1 MMGRLV
7 LIGIQE
13 ENLSYMHKQL
23 IYIFKELIE
32 IQVISLKELHAASIH
47 STDTVLLSGA
57 AIQELVRPFV
67 PPSCMCI
74 IAERMINVVNLREML
89 ALDEN
94 RNILVINDNDTD
106 TMETVKSLRNIVP
119 QHNYYPFLTDKR
131 IPENI
136 HLVVTPGE
144 QKLVPLGFPVFIDI
158 GPRVISID
166 TLLKIKRKFELLIE
180 DSLLMQLYIKAL
192 VYLSERPPEI
202 RNENTDSQN
211 YGRTFEKFYTHSSSM
226 NNARDLTRKM
236 AKTNHYM
243 HIEGEIGTGKRMW
256 AEMIHNESMFSAFS
270 ISVYNCS
277 DKEPESIKRELF
289 DEKINQMEG
298 GTLFIK
304 NIDQLPYSLQG
315 RLAELFLNPLPNLRI
330 ITSTVV
336 NLPELV
342 QREQIRMEIYSH
354 ISSYRVQI
362 PPLRERKEDIGLLI
376 NNFKTHFQKESL
388 VFSPDVLEAFTRYDW
403 PGNVRELY
411 NVVSY
416 CVCLNTNTIDTKSL
430 PLFFKGQK
438 QNTTHVIDIN
448 YIISE
453 IETHGF
459 LEESIELLKIFKEGK
474 ERQKS
479 FGRKTLKEIL
489 VLKEKALT
497 DQQLRLRMDV
507 LNRLGLLIV
516 RKGRA
521 GSTISQKGEEFI
533 ELYENR

>member
-32 IQVISLKELHAASIH
+32 IRVISLKELHAASIH

-57 AIQELVRPFV
+57 SIQELVRPFV
-67 PPSCMCI
+67 PQSCMCI

-94 RNILVINDNDTD
+94 RNILVINDNDAD
-106 TMETVKSLRNIVP
+106 TMEAVKSLGDIVP
-119 QHNYYPFLTDKR
+119 QHNYYPFLTDKK

-144 QKLVPLGFPVFIDI
+144 QKLVPIGFPVFIDI

-166 TLLKIKRKFELLIE
+166 TLLKVKRKFELLIE

-202 RNENTDSQN
+202 RNANSDSQN
-211 YGRTFEKFYTHSSSM
+211 YGRTFESFYTHSSSM
-226 NNARDLTRKM
+226 NTARDLTRKM

-243 HIEGEIGTGKRMW
+243 HIEGEVGTGKRMW
-256 AEMIHNESMFSAFS
+256 AEMIHNESMFSAFPM
-270 ISVYNCS
+270 SVYNCS

-289 DEKINQMEG
+289 DERINQMEG

-315 RLAELFLNPLPNLRI
+315 RLAELFLNPSSNLRI
-330 ITSTVV
+330 ITSTVA

-342 QREQIRMEIYSH
+342 QKEQIRMDIYSH

-376 NNFKTHFQKESL
+376 NNFKTHFKKESL
-388 VFSPDVLEAFTRYDW
+388 VFSQDVLDAFTRYDW

-416 CVCLNTNTIDTKSL
+416 CVCLNTNKIDTKSL
-430 PLFFKGQK
+430 PLFFKGQ
-438 QNTTHVIDIN
+438 QLNTTHVIDTD

-459 LEESIELLKIFKEGK
+459 LEESIQLLKIFKEGK

-489 VLKEKALT
+489 LQKEKALT
-497 DQQLRLRMDV
+497 DQQLRLRIDV
-507 LNRLGLLIV
+507 LNKLGLLIV

-533 ELYENR
+533 ELYEKR

>member
-106 TMETVKSLRNIVP
+106 TMETVKSLRDIVP

-144 QKLVPLGFPVFIDI
+144 QKLVPLGFPVLIDI

-336 NLPELV
+336 NLLELV
-342 QREQIRMEIYSH
+342 EREQIRMEIYSH

-376 NNFKTHFQKESL
+376 NNFKTHFKKESL

-438 QNTTHVIDIN
+438 QNTTHVIDVN

>member
-106 TMETVKSLRNIVP
+106 TMETVKSLRDIVP

-144 QKLVPLGFPVFIDI
+144 QKLVPLGFPVLIDI

-438 QNTTHVIDIN
+438 QNTTHVIDVN